1 MTVIASGGGGAIEAG
16 GGSLTAGVGGTGAGN
31 GANADVSPRTNATA
45 ATSFGSGGG
54 GANVVTNP
62 SAGYGGLVVVKIT
75 GNYTATSTTGSPTR
89 TVVGGNTYYA
99 YTTAGTW
106 NFTA

>member
-1 MTVIASGGGGAIEAG
+1 MTVIASGGGGAVENAG
-16 GGSLTAGVGGTGAGN
+16 GLLPAGVGGTGGGN
-31 GANADVSPRTNATA
+31 GGNGDTGTNATA

-54 GANVVTNP
+54 GANVSRTP
-62 SAGYGGLVVVKIT
+62 TAGYSGLVVIKIT

-99 YTTAGTW
+99 YTTVGTW